1 MFIFT
6 PITIPS
12 SHCHELVIILVE
24 GAAAVHLAVCKTVY
38 RIYLNPKTQ

>member
-1 MFIFT
+1 M
-6 PITIPS
+6 TIPL

-24 GAAAVHLAVCKTVY
+24 GAAAVHLDVRKTEY

>member
-6 PITIPS
+6 PITIPP

-24 GAAAVHLAVCKTVY
+24 GAAVHLAVCKTVY